1 MYVPLIKALN
11 YALERLSEF
20 DVPGLP
26 EFDEKRQIVFAR
38 SDAKC
43 IAAENYLQGP
53 YKPDIILVKWNVFK
67 TAHEYA
73 MATYPESYQSSICC
87 KSSASEPILSWR
99 NLLSTI
105 EVKRGDSGGAGNS
118 GNKRSKGNAKEKS
131 AYIGD
136 FWSLREDL
144 KAPGSSKLPQPAP
157 QKIVDEEYSTRSR
170 MSAMLRCLSLHSHQL
185 QFRHALAREL
195 REPHPLLQIF
205 LPSHYKRDAE
215 IFRKPRER
223 FRRRSETI
231 VAQNLVGRADRRS
244 RKIRRQK
251 SRRDHK
257 SKHRRFKAQSTRAT
271 RYHLPSTLP
280 TQ

>member
-1 MYVPLIKALN
+1 MYVPLIKAFN

-20 DVPGLP
+20 NVPGLP
-26 EFDEKRQIVFAR
+26 EFDETRQIVFAR

-43 IAAENYLQGP
+43 IGSENYLQGS
-53 YKPDIILVKWNVFK
+53 YKPDIVLVKWDVFK
-67 TAHEYA
+67 TAHECTT
-73 MATYPESYQSSICC
+73 ATYPESYQSSVCC
-87 KSSASEPILSWR
+87 ESNAKKPVLSWR

-105 EVKRGDSGGAGNS
+105 EVKRGDSGGTGNS

-136 FWSLREDL
+136 FGSLRGDL
-144 KAPGSSKLPQPAP
+144 KAPGSSKLPQPALP
-157 QKIVDEEYSTRSR
+157 KIVDEEYSTDSR
-170 MSAMLRCLSLHSHQL
+170 MPAMLRCLSLHSHQL

-195 REPHPLLQIF
+195 KEPHPPLQIF

-223 FRRRSETI
+223 FQRRSETV
-231 VAQNLVGRADRRS
+231 VAQDLVGRADRRS
-244 RKIRRQK
+244 RKIQRQK

-271 RYHLPSTLP
+271 SYHLPSTLP